1 MFKNLKQK
9 FYRFRAKWSL
19 INRYEYLME
28 VDKLMEEYQTGMILR
43 GGSEQFLAQG
53 RKSLSE
59 SQARMKEQKNLI
71 DFLKKL

>member
-1 MFKNLKQK
+1 
-9 FYRFRAKWSL
+9 
-19 INRYEYLME
+19 ME